1 MLRCVSTFKQ
11 LIWRSR
17 RRVPKFMIL
26 CENDNFKAWCY
37 CWWILDYIKCLQEP
51 KMNVDCSGSS
61 TFSGS
66 SSWPCL
72 MSPGLSTSI
81 STSWRDSS
89 STWPPSASS
98 WPPSSSKSS
107 PLHQA
112 TRKNLHQTNPCAVK
126 TTNSNKVIKVVFMVS
141 NVLYNIQQHE
151 IKWGI
156 YRSQCSVYLFTTLM
170 TSSRTSRKWTVS
182 EGIIWTTVAD
192 SQGALPSYVHQ

>member
-1 MLRCVSTFKQ
+1 MLCCVSTFKQ

-61 TFSGS
+61 AFSGS
-66 SSWPCL
+66 TSWPCL

-81 STSWRDSS
+81 QTSWRDSS

-112 TRKNLHQTNPCAVK
+112 TWKNLHQTNPCAVK
-126 TTNSNKVIKVVFMVS
+126 TTNSNKVIKVVF
-141 NVLYNIQQHE
+141 
-151 IKWGI
+151 
-156 YRSQCSVYLFTTLM
+156 SVYGFQSPLQYSTTWDKMRYLQEEPVQCLLVYYVNDLVKNFKEM
-170 TSSRTSRKWTVS
+170 TS
-182 EGIIWTTVAD
+182 IWSNNQSKQVR
-192 SQGALPSYVHQ
+192 SV